1 MRLDGSNGN
10 LRLPDTDK
18 GVLDGDANQDR
29 AMGPMQ
35 FIPETWRIY
44 GVRAAGD
51 GEPSPDNIDD
61 AALSAA
67 GYLCS
72 RGGDLSTT
80 DGWIKAL
87 WAYNMSDVYAEQ
99 VRDWATAYAKGA
111 TL

>member
-44 GVRAAGD
+44 GVRAAGEGD
-51 GEPSPDNIDD
+51 P
-61 AALSAA
+61 
-67 GYLCS
+67 
-72 RGGDLSTT
+72 DLSTT
-80 DGWIKAL
+80 EGWIKAL

-99 VRDWATAYAKGA
+99 VRDWATAYAKGGS
-111 TL
+111 L

>member
-1 MRLDGSNGN
+1 
-10 LRLPDTDK
+10 
-18 GVLDGDANQDR
+18 LDGDANQDR